1 MFMVKERSPEMSQHV
16 RVGVISTSWWAD
28 AMYLPSLKSHPTA
41 EIAAICGRNRD
52 RAEEMAVKYGI
63 PRVFTDYGELIQ
75 KGELDAIVVATPDDL
90 HYPMTM
96 DALDA
101 GLHVLCEK
109 PMALN
114 ARHAREMYEKAEA
127 VGVKHMVL
135 FTNRWQPHFRYL
147 KRLVDEGFIGRCF
160 HAQFR
165 FLGGYGRRP
174 EYMWRFDGRRA
185 NGILGDLGAH
195 LIDFARLYV
204 GEIAKVHADLATFVE
219 RPGAEGQE
227 PVPANDSALLT
238 LQFDNGAQ
246 GMVQASAVA
255 YQGDRSMELSV
266 VLHGDAGTLESAW
279 IYSGTEASATIR
291 GARHD
296 EEQFRLLA
304 VPDHI
309 RQNLDIADFM
319 DPFVKQSAGPRLFID
334 AILSDRPVSPD
345 FYDGLKVQEVIDA
358 ALESHQSG
366 SWVSLPG
373 ATAIAGK
380 TE

>member
-1 MFMVKERSPEMSQHV
+1 
-16 RVGVISTSWWAD
+16 
-28 AMYLPSLKSHPTA
+28 
-41 EIAAICGRNRD
+41 
-52 RAEEMAVKYGI
+52 
-63 PRVFTDYGELIQ
+63 VFTDYGELIQ
-75 KGELDAIVVATPDDL
+75 KGNLDAIVVASPDDL

-96 DALDA
+96 DALEA

-114 ARHAREMYEKAEA
+114 AQHAREMYEKAEGA
-127 VGVKHMVL
+127 GVKHMVL
-135 FTNRWQPHFRYL
+135 FTHRWKPHFRYL
-147 KRLVDEGFIGRCF
+147 RRLVDQGFIGRCF

-165 FLGGYGRRP
+165 FLGGYGRQP

-204 GEIAKVHADLATFVE
+204 GEIAKVHAHLATFVE

-246 GMVQASAVA
+246 GTVQASAVA
-255 YQGDRSMELSV
+255 HQGDRDVELSV

-279 IYSGTEASATIR
+279 IYSGTEASATVR

-304 VPDHI
+304 VPDQM
-309 RQNLDIADFM
+309 RQNVDEADFVG
-319 DPFVKQSAGPRLFID
+319 PFVKQSAGPRLFVD
-334 AILSDRPVSPD
+334 AILDDRPVSPN

-366 SWVSLPG
+366 TWVSLPG
-373 ATAIAGK
+373 ATAIAGR
-380 TE
+380 TEQ